1 MTARFAA
8 RLEVLAGGDA
18 LRRERLT
25 RSLRDD
31 LAHIDG
37 LDLTLAPASAAAQQ
51 GSKGAVESTV
61 AILVAAAPLVR
72 PTADLL
78 KAAITGW
85 LQRDRRTVLRATVGD
100 SVVELTGDPT
110 PDQRRVLD
118 ALLRTASDPD
128 RAAQE

>member
-1 MTARFAA
+1 VTARFVA

-37 LDLTLAPASAAAQQ
+37 LDLNLAPSSAAAH

-61 AILVAAAPLVR
+61 AILVAAAPFAR

-100 SVVELTGDPT
+100 TTVELTGNPG
-110 PDQRRVLD
+110 PDQQRTLD
-118 ALLRTASDPD
+118 TLLRPPSDPD

>member
-37 LDLTLAPASAAAQQ
+37 LDLKLVPDSAPAP

-61 AILVAAAPLVR
+61 AILVAAAPLAR
-72 PTADLL
+72 PTANLL
-78 KAAITGW
+78 KTAITGW

-100 SVVELTGDPT
+100 STVELTGDPT
-110 PDQRRVLD
+110 PDQQRVLD
-118 ALLRTASDPD
+118 ALLRTPSDPD
-128 RAAQE
+128 RTAQE

>member
-1 MTARFAA
+1 MAVFRSVTPLCGRYL
-8 RLEVLAGGDA
+8 RLA
-18 LRRERLT
+18 LRTHR
-25 RSLRDD
+25 
-31 LAHIDG
+31 
-37 LDLTLAPASAAAQQ
+37 
-51 GSKGAVESTV
+51 AVESTV

-100 SVVELTGDPT
+100 SMVELTGDPT
-110 PDQRRVLD
+110 PDQQRVLD
-118 ALLRTASDPD
+118 ALLRIPSAPD

>member
-25 RSLRDD
+25 RLLRDD

-37 LDLTLAPASAAAQQ
+37 LDLKLAPASAAAQ

-61 AILVAAAPLVR
+61 AILVAAAPFGR

-78 KAAITGW
+78 KAVITGW

-100 SVVELTGDPT
+100 RTVELTGDLT
-110 PDQRRVLD
+110 PDQLRALD
-118 ALLRTASDPD
+118 ALLRTPSDPD
-128 RAAQE
+128 EAAQE

>member
-1 MTARFAA
+1 MTAQFVA

-37 LDLTLAPASAAAQQ
+37 LDFKLAPASTAARW
-51 GSKGAVESTV
+51 SKGAVESTV
-61 AILVAAAPLVR
+61 AILVAAAPFGR

-78 KAAITGW
+78 KATITGW
-85 LQRDRRTVLRATVGD
+85 LQRDRRTVLRVTVGD
-100 SVVELTGDPT
+100 ATMELTGDPT
-110 PDQRRVLD
+110 PDQQRALD
-118 ALLRTASDPD
+118 ALLRALSDPD
-128 RAAQE
+128 TAAQE

>member
-37 LDLTLAPASAAAQQ
+37 LDLKLAPASTAAQ

-61 AILVAAAPLVR
+61 AILVTAAPLAR

-78 KAAITGW
+78 KATLTGW

-100 SVVELTGDPT
+100 STVELTGNPT
-110 PDQRRVLD
+110 PGQQRALD
-118 ALLRTASDPD
+118 ALLGTPSDPD
-128 RAAQE
+128 SAAQE